1 MNGGKAVFQAIA
13 IDAFALQIDI
23 GKAPAVD
30 LTDTTSVDKT
40 HPNQTVI
47 AFSVFT
53 LLSSS

>member
-1 MNGGKAVFQAIA
+1 MNGGKAVFQAMDIN
-13 IDAFALQIDI
+13 AFALQIDI